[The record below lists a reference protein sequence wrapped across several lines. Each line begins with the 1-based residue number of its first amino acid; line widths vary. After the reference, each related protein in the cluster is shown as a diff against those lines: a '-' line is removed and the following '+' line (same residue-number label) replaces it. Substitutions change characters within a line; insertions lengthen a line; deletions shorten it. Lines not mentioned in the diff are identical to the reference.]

1 MHHTSLDFEPM
12 EDTRV
17 CPQCGSPLA
26 ADAPQ
31 GICPKCL
38 LATGIASRSGIGPEG
53 ASTEALY
60 RNAFEPPAIEEL
72 AGLFPQLEILELIGC
87 GGMGAVYKARQ
98 RQLDRIVA
106 LKILPPS
113 AVQAEAFNERFARE
127 ARAMAKLFHPHIVLI
142 FDFGQSEG
150 TPYFI
155 MEFVDGVNLR
165 QATRAGRL
173 LPEQALAIVPQ
184 ICEALQYAHDA
195 GVVHRDI
202 KPENI
207 LLDRRGQVKIA
218 DFGLAKLLGQAPS
231 ALSLTGSRQAVGT
244 PHYMAP
250 EQIENPQVVDHRA
263 DIYALGVVFYEML
276 TGELPIGRFAP
287 PSAKGNVDAR
297 LDDVVH
303 KTLEKEP
310 ERRYQHASEIKT
322 DVDGIA
328 APLPDSYV
336 FRWADRFTRNR
347 VVRRVLVEIAA
358 IWLLLRKLVEP
369 IAKRVGEA
377 VKWARLK
384 GRKFAAAAKL
394 QTAGWKDDLW
404 QQRRMAGEREGLAP
418 AAIAPAGVS
427 TGWSEW
433 AAEWRAW
440 AVRTLKILLL
450 GAYVFC
456 LWCFFSVGGTEATGR
471 DSGASEYTHT
481 VGSPEP
487 WLVIENQK
495 PTGWS
500 SKVRLITS
508 AWFLL
513 AGGLTCYYVYWRIRR
528 AELGGRR
535 PILLFAGPV
544 LHAAFWL
551 FIGFVAI
558 ASGASSASHEQFMQL
573 PLGLSIF

>member
-1 MHHTSLDFEPM
+1 M
-12 EDTRV
+12 EETRL

-53 ASTEALY
+53 ASTEAL
-60 RNAFEPPAIEEL
+60 RRGAFEPLGIEEL
-72 AGLFPQLEILELIGC
+72 ARLFPQLEILELVGC

-113 AVQAEAFNERFARE
+113 TGREAAFNERFARE

-150 TPYFI
+150 VPYFI

-173 LPEQALAIVPQ
+173 SPEQALAIVPQ

-231 ALSLTGSRQAVGT
+231 AVSLTGSRQAVGT

-250 EQIENPQVVDHRA
+250 EQIENPQIVDHRA

-322 DVDGIA
+322 DVDGIN

-336 FRWADRFTRNR
+336 FRWANRITRNR
-347 VVRRVLVEIAA
+347 AVRRVLVEVAA
-358 IWLLLRKLVEP
+358 VWLLLQKLFDP
-369 IAKRVGEA
+369 IAKRVGRA
-377 VKWARLK
+377 ARWTIRN
-384 GRKFAAAAKL
+384 GRKFATAA
-394 QTAGWKDDLW
+394 QTRTTGWRDSA
-404 QQRRMAGEREGLAP
+404 QQWRRSAGEAP
-418 AAIAPAGVS
+418 ESAAIAPAS
-427 TGWSEW
+427 LSPGWSQW

-440 AVRTLKILLL
+440 AARTLKLLLL
-450 GAYVFC
+450 GAYLFC
-456 LWCFFSVGGTEATGR
+456 LWCFFSVGGTEAIGR
-471 DSGASEYTHT
+471 GSGASEYVHT

-500 SKVRLITS
+500 SKVRLFTPT
-508 AWFLL
+508 WLLL
-513 AGGLTCYYVYWRIRR
+513 AGGLTCYYIYWRIRR
-528 AELGGRR
+528 AELGGRGKIR
-535 PILLFAGPV
+535 LIAAPV
-544 LHAAFWL
+544 LHGIFWSV
-551 FIGFVAI
+551 IAVVAVC
-558 ASGASSASHEQFMQL
+558 SGADSVSHENIMRL
-573 PLGLSIF
+573 PFGLSMF

>member
-1 MHHTSLDFEPM
+1 MHNTSLEFEPM
-12 EDTRV
+12 EETRL

-53 ASTEALY
+53 ASTEAL
-60 RNAFEPPAIEEL
+60 RRGAFEPPGIEEL
-72 AGLFPQLEILELIGC
+72 ARLFPQLEILELVGC

-113 AVQAEAFNERFARE
+113 TGREAAFNERFARE

-142 FDFGQSEG
+142 FDFGQADG
-150 TPYFI
+150 VPYFI

-173 LPEQALAIVPQ
+173 SPEQALAIVPQ

-231 ALSLTGSRQAVGT
+231 AVSLTGSRQAVGT

-322 DVDGIA
+322 DVDGIT
-328 APLPDSYV
+328 APLPDSYI
-336 FRWADRFTRNR
+336 FRWADRAARNR
-347 VVRRVLVEIAA
+347 VVRRVLVEVAA
-358 IWLLLRKLVEP
+358 IWLLLQKLFDP
-369 IAKRVGEA
+369 IAKRVGNA
-377 VKWARLK
+377 ARWAIHN
-384 GRKFAAAAKL
+384 GRRFATAAQARAAGWQDSAL
-394 QTAGWKDDLW
+394 QGRRTAGESD
-404 QQRRMAGEREGLAP
+404 GP
-418 AAIAPAGVS
+418 VVS
-427 TGWSEW
+427 PTGKPLGWSQW

-440 AVRTLKILLL
+440 AVRTLKVLLL
-450 GAYVFC
+450 GAYLFC

-471 DSGASEYTHT
+471 QTGASEYIHT

-495 PTGWS
+495 PNGWN
-500 SKVRLITS
+500 SKVRLFTS

-513 AGGLTCYYVYWRIRR
+513 AGGLASYYLYWRIRR
-528 AELGGRR
+528 AELGGRGR
-535 PILLFAGPV
+535 LRLIAAPV
-544 LHAAFWL
+544 LHGIFWSV
-551 FIGFVAI
+551 VAVI
-558 ASGASSASHEQFMQL
+558 AVCSGADSVSHENIMRL
-573 PLGLSIF
+573 PFGLSVF

>member
-1 MHHTSLDFEPM
+1 MQPTSLEFKPM
-12 EDTRV
+12 EETRL

-38 LATGIASRSGIGPEG
+38 LATGIASQSGLGPEG
-53 ASTEALY
+53 VSTEALQ
-60 RNAFEPPAIEEL
+60 RGAFEPPAIEEL
-72 AGLFPQLEILELIGC
+72 ARLFPQLEILELVGC

-98 RQLDRIVA
+98 RQLDRLVA

-113 AVQAEAFNERFARE
+113 ASREAAFNERFARE

-142 FDFGQSEG
+142 FDFGQAEG
-150 TPYFI
+150 VPYFI

-207 LLDRRGQVKIA
+207 LLDRGGQVKIA

-231 ALSLTGSRQAVGT
+231 AVSLTGSRQAVGT

-322 DVDGIA
+322 DVDGIN

-336 FRWADRFTRNR
+336 FRWADRVTHNR

-358 IWLLLRKLVEP
+358 VLMLLRRVGAAIVER
-369 IAKRVGEA
+369 AKRIGVA
-377 VKWARLK
+377 VRERLDLPR
-384 GRKFAAAAKL
+384 GAKNES
-394 QTAGWKDDLW
+394 TAEPKVVS
-404 QQRRMAGEREGLAP
+404 AAP
-418 AAIAPAGVS
+418 AIPQRD
-427 TGWSEW
+427 GWSEW
-433 AAEWRAW
+433 AAEWRRW
-440 AVRTLKILLL
+440 AVRTLKLVLL
-450 GAYVFC
+450 GIYLFC
-456 LWCFFSVGGTEATGR
+456 LWCFFSVGGTEGETRVQG
-471 DSGASEYTHT
+471 GADYVHT

-487 WLVIENQK
+487 WFEIEDRR
-495 PTGWS
+495 PDGFS
-500 SKVRLITS
+500 SKLRLLS
-508 AWFLL
+508 RAWFSL
-513 AGGLTCYYVYWRIRR
+513 AGGLLSYYIYWRIRR

-535 PILLFAGPV
+535 RILLYAGPV
-544 LHAAFWL
+544 LNAVFWL
-551 FIGFVAI
+551 FVGFVAI
-558 ASGASSASHEQFMQL
+558 ASGTSAEAHEQFMQL

>member
-1 MHHTSLDFEPM
+1 MQTTSLEFKPVE
-12 EDTRV
+12 ETRL

-38 LATGIASRSGIGPEG
+38 LATGIASQSGIGPEG
-53 ASTEALY
+53 ATTEALQ
-60 RNAFEPPAIEEL
+60 RGAFEPPAIEEL
-72 AGLFPQLEILELIGC
+72 ARLFPQLEILELVGC

-98 RQLDRIVA
+98 RQLDRVVA

-113 AVQAEAFNERFARE
+113 TSREAAFNERFARE

-142 FDFGQSEG
+142 FDFGQAEG
-150 TPYFI
+150 VPYFI

-184 ICEALQYAHDA
+184 ICEAVQYAHDA

-207 LLDRRGQVKIA
+207 LLDRGGQVKIA

-231 ALSLTGSRQAVGT
+231 AVSLTGSRQAVGT

-322 DVDGIA
+322 DVDGIN

-336 FRWADRFTRNR
+336 FRWA
-347 VVRRVLVEIAA
+347 
-358 IWLLLRKLVEP
+358 
-369 IAKRVGEA
+369 
-377 VKWARLK
+377 
-384 GRKFAAAAKL
+384 
-394 QTAGWKDDLW
+394 
-404 QQRRMAGEREGLAP
+404 
-418 AAIAPAGVS
+418 
-427 TGWSEW
+427 EW
-433 AAEWRAW
+433 AAEWRRW
-440 AVRTLKILLL
+440 AIRTLKIVLL
-450 GAYVFC
+450 GVYLFC
-456 LWCFFSVGGTEATGR
+456 LWCFFSVGGTEGETRVQG
-471 DSGASEYTHT
+471 GADYVHT

-487 WLVIENQK
+487 WFEIEDR
-495 PTGWS
+495 PPDGFS
-500 SKVRLITS
+500 SKLRLLS
-508 AWFLL
+508 RAWFSL
-513 AGGLTCYYVYWRIRR
+513 AGGLLSYYVYWRIRR

-535 PILLFAGPV
+535 RILLYAGPV
-544 LHAAFWL
+544 LNTVFWL
-551 FIGFVAI
+551 FVGFVAI
-558 ASGASSASHEQFMQL
+558 ASGTSAEAHKLFMQL